1 MPSKLLT
8 MQVPVWVFWLKMA
21 LLWPANAGLRV
32 VCQPL
37 PRYVRIQTTLGIFGF
52 QGPSHQIYLISVP
65 KQVSEKTYQLC
76 PHASCNVAGLT
87 ADANILI
94 DQARL
99 RAGRYAYQYQEP
111 IPVEQLVEYVCNYK
125 QFYTQRGGLRPF
137 GVAFLFAGYDEH
149 YGFQL
154 YQSDPSGN
162 YSGWKATVIGANNQ
176 AGKSL
181 LKSEY
186 KTGEEAEESIPDVQ
200 EALKLAVKVLNKTMD
215 GTTAAAAAEKMELY
229 TMTLENGEC
238 AHHILNKQEAQ
249 QVIDAVEA
257 EAASAGDAQVWDIGC
272 NSCLESFVY
281 QDENFCCTV
290 DTLPFWK
297 THFRT
302 ERVRTLSV

>member
-1 MPSKLLT
+1 MARRYDSSTTTFSPEGRLH
-8 MQVPVWVFWLKMA
+8 QVEYA
-21 LLWPANAGLRV
+21 IEAINNAGTCVGILAKDGIVMASER
-32 VCQPL
+32 
-37 PRYVRIQTTLGIFGF
+37 RITSGLLAPAKI
-52 QGPSHQIYLISVP
+52 
-65 KQVSEKTYQLC
+65 SEKTYQLC
-76 PHASCNVAGLT
+76 SHVSCNVAGLT

-111 IPVEQLVEYVCNYK
+111 IPVEQLVEHVCNYK

-181 LKSEY
+181 LKAEY
-186 KTGEEAEESIPDVQ
+186 KIGGEGSTDKEQEDASIPDVE

-215 GTTAAAAAEKMELY
+215 GTTTAAAAEKMELY
-229 TMTLENGEC
+229 TMTKNETGGC
-238 AHHILNKQEAQ
+238 VHHILNQEEASK
-249 QVIDAVEA
+249 VIDAVDA
-257 EAASAGDAQVWDIGC
+257 ESASAGD
-272 NSCLESFVY
+272 S
-281 QDENFCCTV
+281 
-290 DTLPFWK
+290 
-297 THFRT
+297 
-302 ERVRTLSV
+302 

>member
-1 MPSKLLT
+1 MARRYDSSTTTFSPEGRLH
-8 MQVPVWVFWLKMA
+8 QVEYA
-21 LLWPANAGLRV
+21 IEAINNAGTCVGILAKDGIVMASER
-32 VCQPL
+32 
-37 PRYVRIQTTLGIFGF
+37 RITSGLLARAKT
-52 QGPSHQIYLISVP
+52 
-65 KQVSEKTYQLC
+65 SEKTYQLC
-76 PHASCNVAGLT
+76 SHVSCNVAGLT

-111 IPVEQLVEYVCNYK
+111 IPVEQLVEHVCNYK

-181 LKSEY
+181 LKTEY
-186 KTGEEAEESIPDVQ
+186 KIGGEGSTEKEKEEDSTPDVQ

-229 TMTLENGEC
+229 TMTKDENGGFV
-238 AHHILNKQEAQ
+238 HHILNQEEASK
-249 QVIDAVEA
+249 VIDAVEA
-257 EAASAGDAQVWDIGC
+257 ESASAGD
-272 NSCLESFVY
+272 S
-281 QDENFCCTV
+281 
-290 DTLPFWK
+290 
-297 THFRT
+297 
-302 ERVRTLSV
+302 

>member
-1 MPSKLLT
+1 MARRYDSSTTTFSPEGRLH
-8 MQVPVWVFWLKMA
+8 QVEYA
-21 LLWPANAGLRV
+21 IEAINNAGTCVGILAKDGIVMASER
-32 VCQPL
+32 
-37 PRYVRIQTTLGIFGF
+37 RITSGLLAPAKT
-52 QGPSHQIYLISVP
+52 
-65 KQVSEKTYQLC
+65 SEKTYQLC
-76 PHASCNVAGLT
+76 SHVSCNVAGLT

-99 RAGRYAYQYQEP
+99 RGGRYAYQYQEP
-111 IPVEQLVEYVCNYK
+111 IPVEQLVEHVCNYK

-137 GVAFLFAGYDEH
+137 GVAFLFAGFDEH

-186 KTGEEAEESIPDVQ
+186 KIGSDDNDEEGSIPDVE

-229 TMTLENGEC
+229 TMTRDENGDC
-238 AHHILNKQEAQ
+238 VHHILSREEASK
-249 QVIDAVEA
+249 VVDAVEA
-257 EAASAGDAQVWDIGC
+257 ESASAGD
-272 NSCLESFVY
+272 S
-281 QDENFCCTV
+281 
-290 DTLPFWK
+290 
-297 THFRT
+297 
-302 ERVRTLSV
+302 

>member
-1 MPSKLLT
+1 MTIL
-8 MQVPVWVFWLKMA
+8 
-21 LLWPANAGLRV
+21 
-32 VCQPL
+32 
-37 PRYVRIQTTLGIFGF
+37 I
-52 QGPSHQIYLISVP
+52 LISQLPVV
-65 KQVSEKTYQLC
+65 QQTSEKTYQLC
-76 PHASCNVAGLT
+76 PHVSCNVAGLT

-137 GVAFLFAGYDEH
+137 GVAFLFAGYDTQ

-181 LKSEY
+181 LKAEY
-186 KTGEEAEESIPDVQ
+186 KTGGEGGTSPEEGDDSKIPNVEEA
-200 EALKLAVKVLNKTMD
+200 LRLAVKVLNKTMD

-229 TMTLENGEC
+229 TMTIDETDGEC
-238 AHHILNKQEAQ
+238 VHRILNKTEAQ
-249 QVIDAVEA
+249 KVIDAVEA
-257 EAASAGDAQVWDIGC
+257 ESASSGD
-272 NSCLESFVY
+272 
-281 QDENFCCTV
+281 T
-290 DTLPFWK
+290 
-297 THFRT
+297 
-302 ERVRTLSV
+302 

>member
-1 MPSKLLT
+1 M
-8 MQVPVWVFWLKMA
+8 
-21 LLWPANAGLRV
+21 N
-32 VCQPL
+32 
-37 PRYVRIQTTLGIFGF
+37 
-52 QGPSHQIYLISVP
+52 
-65 KQVSEKTYQLC
+65 QVSEKTYQLC
-76 PHASCNVAGLT
+76 PHVSCNVAGLT

-111 IPVEQLVEYVCNYK
+111 IPVEQLVEHVCNYK

-137 GVAFLFAGYDEH
+137 GVAFLFAGYDEQ

-186 KTGEEAEESIPDVQ
+186 KTGEESEESIPDVQ

-229 TMTLENGEC
+229 AMTLENGQC
-238 AHHILNKQEAQ
+238 AHKILNKQEAQ

-257 EAASAGDAQVWDIGC
+257 EAASAGD
-272 NSCLESFVY
+272 S
-281 QDENFCCTV
+281 
-290 DTLPFWK
+290 
-297 THFRT
+297 
-302 ERVRTLSV
+302 